1 MLITGSVDHW
11 HAVRV
16 PIDLDQLSPSIL
28 EFLTERHVASL
39 TTLRGDGSPHVI
51 AVGFTFDPRSR
62 IARVITSDG
71 SVKVRNAERLGT
83 DGALSRAAI
92 CQVDGRRW
100 LTLEG
105 FAAVSRDRAEITDA
119 EQRYGA
125 RYRIPRINP
134 RRVVLTIAVDRMLG
148 HA

>member
-1 MLITGSVDHW
+1 
-11 HAVRV
+11 V
-16 PIDLDQLSPSIL
+16 PIDLDQLSLGVL
-28 EFLTERHVASL
+28 EFLTERHLASL
-39 TTLRGDGSPHVI
+39 TTLRGDGSPHVV
-51 AVGFTFDPRSR
+51 AVGFTFDPPSR

-71 SVKVRNAERLGT
+71 TVKVRNAERLRP
-83 DGALSRAAI
+83 DGACSRAAV

-125 RYRIPRINP
+125 RYRIPRINS
-134 RRVVLTIAVDRMLG
+134 RRVVLTITVDRILG